1 MPPSKKIAMPAKLG
15 DPLLVLFRHG
25 RIALASTG
33 APRIFYDMEHF
44 KYTTRRFN
52 GSYLPTDELVK
63 YVQERRGK
71 WEIHPDEYGIC
82 ASEFVCSSCKESF
95 ASSELSDEEFLQMM
109 KFCPHCGAAMR
120 GVKDV

>member
-1 MPPSKKIAMPAKLG
+1 MPPSKKIVTPAKLG

-63 YVQERRGK
+63 YVQERRGE
-71 WEIHPDEYGIC
+71 WESGKSGCMCFCSACEYAALPREQAEWNFCPCCG
-82 ASEFVCSSCKESF
+82 ARMTKEE
-95 ASSELSDEEFLQMM
+95 ADGDEE
-109 KFCPHCGAAMR
+109 KNH
-120 GVKDV
+120 